1 MSLPRG
7 LYFTPERRTVAR
19 LNVGDNQVFE
29 SINLFSA
36 ASRIAFCVVAGAL
49 LLGII
54 KVESLL
60 IARREA
66 LCAQICMLSA
76 AGIMNNPWSGSPA
89 NVKGQSKAEL
99 CT

>member
-1 MSLPRG
+1 VR
-7 LYFTPERRTVAR
+7 
-19 LNVGDNQVFE
+19 DNQVFE

-36 ASRIAFCVVAGAL
+36 AGRERAPLLSARAVVPGAAV
-49 LLGII
+49 LGIII

-60 IARREA
+60 IGRREA